1 MARKNLAECLEAL
14 VTMSPVQLHEHWHAV
29 IGEAPP
35 QVAPALLR
43 RLIAQRMQEKR
54 GGSLPA
60 SVRRRLLAI
69 ANGQNVVTPQSN
81 PVVNDGTRFIRE
93 WQGRTIEVVAVDG
106 GFEWE
111 GRRYGSLS
119 RIAREVTGAHQ
130 SGPRFFGL
138 TGSGGHG

>member
-1 MARKNLAECLEAL
+1 MVRQDLAESLEAL
-14 VTMSPVQLHEHWHAV
+14 VTMSPVQLLQHWNAV

-54 GGSLPA
+54 HGSLPA

-69 ANGQNVVTPQSN
+69 ANGQDVFTPQSN
-81 PVVNDGTRFIRE
+81 PVVNDGMRFIRA